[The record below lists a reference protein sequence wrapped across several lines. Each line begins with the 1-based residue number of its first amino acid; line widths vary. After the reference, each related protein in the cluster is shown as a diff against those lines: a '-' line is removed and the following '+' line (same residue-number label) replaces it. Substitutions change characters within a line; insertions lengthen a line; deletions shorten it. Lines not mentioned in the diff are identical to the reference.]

1 MVTMHSRS
9 ALRFLVAIPVILV
22 ALTGC
27 SAAGSSGGPD
37 AGTASAGPSAAPEP
51 TALDCAAVAKSF
63 TDQSKT
69 QGAAFS
75 YVAVDPMRIIGI
87 QGLPANVLDTGCF
100 VSADQKAA
108 HVLIPAS
115 DSTVYDALA
124 TILEAAGY
132 VRNDSQNVD
141 PKTEHSFYSSDKS
154 VPTNEY
160 EVDAIDHLTK
170 DRLARESL
178 PSNLFSANL
187 EPMLYV
193 VAGIH

>member
-9 ALRFLVAIPVILV
+9 ALRFLVAIPVILL

-27 SAAGSSGGPD
+27 SAASSGGGTG
-37 AGTASAGPSAAPEP
+37 AGTTSAAPSAAPEP

-63 TDQSKT
+63 TDQATSL
-69 QGAAFS
+69 GAKFT
-75 YVAVDPMRIIGI
+75 YTVVDPSTIIGV
-87 QGLPANVLDTGCF
+87 QGLPAAVLGTGCY
-100 VSADQKAA
+100 VSGDQKAA
-108 HVLIPAS
+108 HVLIPSS
-115 DSTVYDALA
+115 DSTIYDALA

-141 PKTEHSFYSSDKS
+141 PKTEHSFYNSDKS

-160 EVDAIDHLTK
+160 EVDAIELLTT
-170 DRLARESL
+170 DRFRVESL
-178 PSNLFSANL
+178 PSDLFSANL

-193 VAGIH
+193 VAGIR